1 MTPTPHAHP
10 PAPPG
15 QHRRASF
22 TALYAGM
29 ASIIM
34 LFGAFTSAMVVRRG
48 ASKDWRGTPAPQLLW
63 VNTGIL
69 AASSLAAERARRHL
83 RTNDR
88 VHFNRWWT
96 GATVLGVGFIGA
108 QLLLW
113 QRLVDAGVY
122 VNSNPGSAFFYVGT
136 VAHALHLFGVWIW
149 MFYLWAKAIR
159 LQLGPS
165 RRTGVD
171 VCTVFWHFLGVLWL
185 YLLFLFIYWG
195 NR

>member
-1 MTPTPHAHP
+1 MTPASPA

-22 TALYAGM
+22 TAVYAAM

-48 ASKDWRGTPAPQLLW
+48 ASKDWKGTPAPSLLW
-63 VNTGIL
+63 VNTAVL
-69 AASSLAAERARRHL
+69 AGSSLAAERARRHL
-83 RTNDR
+83 RNNDR
-88 VHFNRWWT
+88 PNFNRWWT
-96 GATVLGVGFIGA
+96 GATILGAGFVAGQIVVWRG
-108 QLLLW
+108 
-113 QRLVDAGVY
+113 LVDAGVY
-122 VNSNPGSAFFYVGT
+122 LNSHPGSAFFYLGT
-136 VAHALHLFGVWIW
+136 VMHALHLLGVWLW
-149 MFYLWAKAIR
+149 MFYLFIKAWR
-159 LQLGPS
+159 LELGPS

-171 VCTVFWHFLGVLWL
+171 VCTVFWHFLGLLWL